1 MRSSGA
7 PLRLYRPFFGMLVA
21 LVMGLYVVAPAKDLP
36 QTQYDES
43 QKLPYSINSLHS
55 VQMLQQS
62 IRAPQSKLK
71 LRTFDFFSVADTLL
85 EHESALFSQR
95 ELSGRAPTD
104 PSPTIR
110 YHALRV

>member
-1 MRSSGA
+1 
-7 PLRLYRPFFGMLVA
+7 MLVA

-43 QKLPYSINSLHS
+43 QKLPYSIAPPHA

-71 LRTFDFFSVADTLL
+71 LRTYDLFSVADTLL
-85 EHESALFSQR
+85 GHEGALSSQR
-95 ELSGRAPTD
+95 VLSGHAPSD

-110 YHALRV
+110 YHSLRV

>member
-1 MRSSGA
+1 
-7 PLRLYRPFFGMLVA
+7 MLVA

-43 QKLPYSINSLHS
+43 QKLPYSINPLHS

-71 LRTFDFFSVADTLL
+71 LRLYDFFSAADSLVG
-85 EHESALFSQR
+85 HESVLASQR
-95 ELSGRAPTD
+95 ELSGRTPTD

-110 YHALRV
+110 YHSLRV